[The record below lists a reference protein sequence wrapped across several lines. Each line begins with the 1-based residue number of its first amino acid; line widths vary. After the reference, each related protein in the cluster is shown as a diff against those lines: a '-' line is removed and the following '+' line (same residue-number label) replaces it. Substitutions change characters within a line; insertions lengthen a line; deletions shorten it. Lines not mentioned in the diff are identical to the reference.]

1 MAEVKWTQQAAD
13 DLESI
18 TNFIAKD
25 SVHYASL
32 FAVDIIEAVER
43 LDTFSRAGRIVLEKN
58 KPAIREIIFGNYRI
72 IYRLK
77 NEAVEILTIYHGSR
91 LLDPSKMKE

>member
-18 TNFIAKD
+18 TKFIAQD
-25 SVHYASL
+25 SVHYARL
-32 FAVDIIEAVER
+32 FAVDVVEAVEK
-43 LDTFSRAGRIVLEKN
+43 LDFFPKSGRIVPEKN
-58 KPAIREIIFGNYRI
+58 IPSIREIIFGNYRI

-91 LLDPSKMKE
+91 LLDPSKLK